1 MSQRNNEERVAVQCE
16 MWCYSEGDIL
26 TPSSY
31 SLPGGTAGL
40 LKGLSKGELKD

>member
-1 MSQRNNEERVAVQCE
+1 MNNEERVAVQCE

-31 SLPGGTAGL
+31 SLPGGTARL
-40 LKGLSKGELKD
+40 LKGLSKGEFRD